1 MSLRTLGHST
11 PEQYS
16 KSTSLVLQQS
26 LCIQLHW
33 PASPLE
39 PGSYLSVSDSKQF
52 VCFLAV
58 FKVCCALESPGD
70 VPGLGPAGILVY
82 GFCFMVWTGADS
94 LFGSF
99 VLQYWGLS
107 LGHCTSYATT
117 PLSQVTFTSYLWIR
131 FHYVIQD
138 SLKLILY
145 PGQVTISVSPI
156 GRIAGLGCLV
166 SNCLYIEHIPRGCC
180 SL

>member
-1 MSLRTLGHST
+1 MKLYLFFQNHHRDSEAYESFEIQANPHGKMEIHRIGFMSLRTLGHST

-117 PLSQVTFTSYLWIR
+117 PLS
-131 FHYVIQD
+131 
-138 SLKLILY
+138 
-145 PGQVTISVSPI
+145 
-156 GRIAGLGCLV
+156 
-166 SNCLYIEHIPRGCC
+166 
-180 SL
+180 